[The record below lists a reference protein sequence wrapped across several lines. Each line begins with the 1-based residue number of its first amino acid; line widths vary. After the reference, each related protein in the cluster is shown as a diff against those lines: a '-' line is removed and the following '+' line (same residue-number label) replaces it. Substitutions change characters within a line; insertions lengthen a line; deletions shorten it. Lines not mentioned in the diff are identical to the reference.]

1 MYWVLTMHIRLSLTC
16 LVFNLCLCTL
26 VAAEPMIV
34 RYQNSGQYDAHN
46 AFQFELIHMALDI
59 TRAEFGD
66 HQIKP
71 YTSANTAKRQA
82 ILLAEGKLMNMH
94 WASPGTPIAQ
104 QTEVIQVPFN
114 ILQGLLG
121 YRICLINQ
129 ESRAQF
135 ATIDNLNDLRQIRI
149 GQGQDWTDTRIYHH
163 NQIPVMEA
171 PGLEN
176 LFPILASDRFDCLAL
191 GLNEVQF
198 KYRQEKQ
205 RFKRLMIEPHL
216 LLYYDFPTYLY
227 VSRSEPRLAERMTR
241 GLQLLET
248 SGAFSRLFNHY
259 FAADLAQLNLDKRK
273 IICLKS
279 PYLAQTSQCETP
291 INIYPGSDPNSGW
304 IPEG

>member
-1 MYWVLTMHIRLSLTC
+1 MYIRLALTC
-16 LVFNLCLCTL
+16 VTFNLCLCTL

-34 RYQNSGQYDAHN
+34 RYHNSGQYDKHN

-66 HQIKP
+66 YQVKP

-104 QTEVIQVPFN
+104 QAEVIQIPLN

-129 ESRAQF
+129 ESLAQF
-135 ATIDNLNDLRQIRI
+135 AAINNLTDLHHIRI
-149 GQGQDWTDTRIYHH
+149 GQGQDWTDTRVYHH
-163 NQIPVMEA
+163 NQVPVVEA

-198 KYRQEKQ
+198 KYRLEKK
-205 RFKRLMIEPHL
+205 RFKRLTIEPHL

-227 VSRSEPRLAERMTR
+227 VSRAEPLLAERMTR
-241 GLQLLET
+241 GLQQLEA
-248 SGAFSRLFNHY
+248 SGEFYRLFNQY

-279 PYLAQTSQCETP
+279 PYLAQASQCETQVKLP
-291 INIYPGSDPNSGW
+291 RSAPR
-304 IPEG
+304 